1 MSLNTDSLSPHP
13 EEPGSGVSKDVSRG
27 AGASFETQGPRLA
40 PQDEGSKGAK
50 ALLPRIILA
59 ALALTLV
66 AGALGLI
73 AWLISLYAPPPPPP
87 PRNPFGT
94 ALPREALPSTTGIGA
109 LLLSWQSAFYREL
122 TATLKAI
129 HASSSA
135 LPGLLSLA
143 FGYGVFHAAG
153 PGHGKAVIS
162 GYIVA
167 DNRSLRRGLALSF
180 AAAMLQALV
189 AIALV
194 LTITIALRATAATMS
209 ATTTLIEQASFAL
222 VGLVGLWVLWRKAGA
237 YVALAGGATH
247 DTACGHVHLPGPE
260 EIASLRSWREMAG
273 VVFAA
278 GLRPCAGALIIL
290 VFAFS
295 QGLLWAGI
303 AATFAMALGTAL
315 TTGTLAAL
323 AVFFKFAALRLA
335 GGGSLRGAK
344 AIAAL
349 ELLAAAF
356 VTVLG
361 AALFLGLMAGGQG

>member
-1 MSLNTDSLSPHP
+1 MSLSSPH
-13 EEPGSGVSKDVSRG
+13 S
-27 AGASFETQGPRLA
+27 AIPRLPLFSRRLA
-40 PQDEGSKGAK
+40 VM
-50 ALLPRIILA
+50 ALSLLM
-59 ALALTLV
+59 V
-66 AGALGLI
+66 AGALALLAYLI
-73 AWLISLYAPPPPPP
+73 ASVSPPPPPP

-129 HASSSA
+129 HASSAA
-135 LPGLLSLA
+135 LPGLLALA

-167 DNRSLRRGLALSF
+167 DDRSLGRGLALSF
-180 AAAMLQALV
+180 AAAILQALV

-194 LTITIALRATAATMS
+194 LTLTIALRATAATMS

-237 YVALAGGATH
+237 LLALTGDAAAH
-247 DTACGHVHLPGPE
+247 DPACDHIHMPGPD
-260 EIASLRSWREMAG
+260 EIASLRGWREMAG

-315 TTGTLAAL
+315 TTGALAAL
-323 AVFFKFAALRLA
+323 AVFFKFAALKLA
-335 GGGSLRGAK
+335 GGSSQRGAQV
-344 AIAAL
+344 IAAL

-356 VTVLG
+356 VAVLG
-361 AALFLGLMAGGQG
+361 AALFFGLWAAQGS